1 MFYVI
6 FHTNKSIKVLLVTED
21 NYFVYF
27 NNLFLIIFPILESLL
42 RYMKHTNFIT
52 NSLTTRFINRWVMLV
67 WYSELFVNIKE
78 FWNITYNSL
87 SKFLIFYIERSGQ
100 HVLEWKHD
108 YNLSELSSPGPLC
121 IVHVF
126 FGSPQSS
133 LLLITSWHLG
143 FMAVAI

>member
-6 FHTNKSIKVLLVTED
+6 FHTNKSIKVLLVIED

-42 RYMKHTNFIT
+42 RYMKYTNFIT
-52 NSLTTRFINRWVMLV
+52 NSLTTRFTNRWVMLV

-87 SKFLIFYIERSGQ
+87 SKFLIIYIGRSGQ
-100 HVLEWKHD
+100 HVLAWPHN

-121 IVHVF
+121 IVHVL

-133 LLLITSWHLG
+133 PLLITSRHLG
-143 FMAVAI
+143 FMSVAI